1 MESLGFDPDVLN
13 RKGKVIRDLAIERGW
28 DQDKFD
34 GFDQPLL
41 DRLSGFYA
49 SSNDAFARQHWGVSW
64 NALFPVKPASPFV
77 YPGPESELEKREMRR
92 LMVRVLR
99 ELHFP
104 WALRKRFFKGYDA
117 MVA

>member
-1 MESLGFDPDVLN
+1 
-13 RKGKVIRDLAIERGW
+13 
-28 DQDKFD
+28 
-34 GFDQPLL
+34 
-41 DRLSGFYA
+41 
-49 SSNDAFARQHWGVSW
+49 
-64 NALFPVKPASPFV
+64 VKPASPFV